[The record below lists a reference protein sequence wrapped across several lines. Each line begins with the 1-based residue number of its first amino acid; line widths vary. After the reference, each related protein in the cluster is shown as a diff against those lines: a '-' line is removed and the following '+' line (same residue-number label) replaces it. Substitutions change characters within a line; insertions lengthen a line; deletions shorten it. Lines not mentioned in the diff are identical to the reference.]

1 MYMSALVMLS
11 CCLHVFRACGYVCL
25 CDVFDT
31 LYLCLYLCFQAD
43 THLLKGI
50 KNVTYFF

>member
-31 LYLCLYLCFQAD
+31 LFMFVFVFSGRYPFTKRD
-43 THLLKGI
+43 K
-50 KNVTYFF
+50 KM